1 MNTFRVRPGIPEDIP
16 VLTRIEIEAA
26 ELFPP
31 DALPPALA
39 QPASVE
45 ELLAGIEASLLWVAE
60 GAQFGVV
67 GFIVAQAHGD
77 SLHIAEMDVFPS
89 HGRGGT
95 GTKLLTHACDV
106 AKDRSFRHVTLTT
119 FEHLPW
125 NAPFYSKHGF
135 IRVECPDDF
144 PHLLS
149 ALHQE
154 RARGLERR
162 IAMVKNAA

>member
-1 MNTFRVRPGIPEDIP
+1 MNTFRVRLGTHEDIP
-16 VLTRIEIEAA
+16 VLTHIEAEA
-26 ELFPP
+26 VTLFPP
-31 DALPPALA
+31 DTLPSTLA
-39 QPASVE
+39 QPASVV

-60 GAQFGVV
+60 DAQSGVV
-67 GFIVAQAHGD
+67 GFIVAEMHGD

-89 HGRGGT
+89 HGRQGIGS
-95 GTKLLTHACDV
+95 KLLTHACDV
-106 AKDRSFRHVTLTT
+106 AKDRSYRHVTLTT

-144 PHLLS
+144 PHLLRT
-149 ALHQE
+149 LHEE

-162 IAMVKNAA
+162 IAMVKNAT